1 MTVWG
6 FCSTQAFGPNVVTG
20 QGPCRERVLL
30 RGEGGRGG
38 DVRRGRPA
46 GCKRHALRAVSV
58 RATPSCGR
66 CVPETLPGL
75 QSRPECAR
83 CPGGGSKWRHS
94 EHLEV
99 LRTRTRPRTGA
110 RELGSGLESDFVP
123 VLPPP
128 LPAPL
133 TGPAASTP
141 GPCPPPRN
149 GCVARTL
156 VLLTAPLLQR
166 QGPGQWLAPG
176 RRALPQRSGLE
187 RWALEVSCKRSTAG
201 LGDGARPLPY
211 CPALGLRPPPG
222 PARCAA
228 TTEDRLE
235 LELSWA
241 VQVGLG
247 RRAHAAQCTGTSTEP
262 KSALARL
269 RGPGTK
275 SWRVDLLT

>member
-58 RATPSCGR
+58 RATPSCGQ

-123 VLPPP
+123 VLPPR
-128 LPAPL
+128 LPARQVPVL
-133 TGPAASTP
+133 RLGMGVLREPWCCLQHPCFRGKARAS
-141 GPCPPPRN
+141 G
-149 GCVARTL
+149 L
-156 VLLTAPLLQR
+156 R
-166 QGPGQWLAPG
+166 QGAGHCHSARAWSAGHWKSRASEAQLALGMG
-176 RRALPQRSGLE
+176 RGHCPTALH
-187 RWALEVSCKRSTAG
+187 WASALHQ
-201 LGDGARPLPY
+201 ARPDAQP
-211 CPALGLRPPPG
+211 PLRTG
-222 PARCAA
+222 W
-228 TTEDRLE
+228 
-235 LELSWA
+235 SWN
-241 VQVGLG
+241 
-247 RRAHAAQCTGTSTEP
+247 
-262 KSALARL
+262 
-269 RGPGTK
+269 
-275 SWRVDLLT
+275 